1 MDCGAVRG
9 GFEMPIKQV
18 KGGYK
23 VQGTKNVHKT
33 KSAAVRQ
40 LAAIKA
46 NQTKKGK

>member
-1 MDCGAVRG
+1 
-9 GFEMPIKQV
+9 MPIRKV

-23 VQGTKNVHKT
+23 IDNVSTVHKT
-33 KSAAVRQ
+33 KKAAVRQ